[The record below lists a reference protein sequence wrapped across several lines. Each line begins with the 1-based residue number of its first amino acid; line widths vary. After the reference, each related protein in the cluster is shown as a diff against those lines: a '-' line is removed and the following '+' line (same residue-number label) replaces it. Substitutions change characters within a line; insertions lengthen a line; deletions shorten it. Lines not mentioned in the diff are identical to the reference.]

1 MQVAQSRQGT
11 GQVIEVACSIGQ
23 SIGDLLAV
31 TLDLGRAVAYIKV
44 REVGLGGGEASK
56 HPGRRREEK
65 LRSQKSIVRSCPL
78 SECQVHIGSCDPY
91 RSRSCSHLSRA
102 SAPYSAPWPPIF
114 PQAALML
121 LLSSPE
127 STMVSS

>member
-1 MQVAQSRQGT
+1 MHRGGEIGRVVASQGHQQAVAQELEVDGIHTQLVGMQVAQSRQGT

-56 HPGRRREEK
+56 HPFQGFSSIFSTMATNLPPGSLDVAFVFPREHHGF
-65 LRSQKSIVRSCPL
+65 Q
-78 SECQVHIGSCDPY
+78 
-91 RSRSCSHLSRA
+91 
-102 SAPYSAPWPPIF
+102 
-114 PQAALML
+114 
-121 LLSSPE
+121 SSPRQP
-127 STMVSS
+127 